1 VAYADLLRGNAIHAY
16 SKRGYGYAVEK
27 AGATQGWTFPIY
39 EEAWNYGFPQ
49 EMAHFLEC
57 VRDDKKP
64 LCTGE
69 DGKAVLEAL
78 FAAYA
83 SAGQGRR
90 VDLPF
95 STDAKRPIDLWKA

>member
-1 VAYADLLRGNAIHAY
+1 LLRGNAIHTY

-27 AGATQGWTFPIY
+27 AGATQGWSFTMY

-49 EMAHFLEC
+49 EMAHFVDC
-57 VRDDKKP
+57 VRENKAP

-69 DGKAVLEAL
+69 DGKAVLEAI

-83 SAGQGRR
+83 SAKSGQK
-90 VDLPF
+90 VNLPF
-95 STDAKRPIDLWKA
+95 KTDAKRPIDLWRG